1 MTKPWA
7 ADICAWLEDRA
18 TATLL
23 LEQLAP
29 FPDVMTWQYGPVGR
43 GVGLLELALGHP
55 DEAQRRLREA
65 IALCERM
72 NARAFLAMARHG
84 LGALLLPSAEGRRL
98 LDEARAVSDELGLPA
113 PNARAHAAT

>member
-1 MTKPWA
+1 
-7 ADICAWLEDRA
+7 
-18 TATLL
+18 
-23 LEQLAP
+23 
-29 FPDVMTWQYGPVGR
+29 
-43 GVGLLELALGHP
+43 
-55 DEAQRRLREA
+55 
-65 IALCERM
+65 M